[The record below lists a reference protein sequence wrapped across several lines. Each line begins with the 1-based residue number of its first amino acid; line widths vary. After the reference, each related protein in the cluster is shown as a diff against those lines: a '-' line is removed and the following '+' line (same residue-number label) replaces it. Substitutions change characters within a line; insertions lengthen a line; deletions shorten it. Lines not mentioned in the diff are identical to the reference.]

1 MINAMN
7 KKKTEW
13 NIYATFFIEIML
25 VSLTLQC
32 LSEDNKKMSLTLQ
45 TNLSV

>member
-1 MINAMN
+1 MINAIN
-7 KKKTEW
+7 KKKAEW
-13 NIYATFFIEIML
+13 NSYAKFFIEIML

-32 LSEDNKKMSLTLQ
+32 LSEDNMKMSLTLQ